1 MPDWGTAFLAVLT
14 VVLMTCWVGPAFA
27 DPYPPSWNSGTGTAI
42 HFSPAPWPN
51 EPANPADCGSTCG
64 DWKPYTRFQSNI
76 TDPRI
81 QDPSNGGT
89 APQNYVNISSSC
101 TDKTLPSIYYNLHQA
116 VNPTDDVIFFRWRVE
131 QIAHNYATG
140 TSAGSYGA
148 SDPWSSALWT
158 VLFDVNGDG
167 YADLAAHLDGSSG
180 APATAIDR
188 IAGIWSKLPTQS
200 LDYVGDTTNVKLIA
214 HNPTA
219 FAGTSKIL
227 NFHNNLTPD
236 ENWPNGSSETNWDY
250 GTTRAKV
257 VTTSPCN
264 EYFIDYQIPVQ
275 MLDASSQ
282 GGPKLTRSSPISML
296 FCTANSLNN
305 PFQKDCAL
313 NKTWVG
319 AAAHPGPF
327 GDYISF
333 NQAAPYA
340 QPVVSAVTAQAPT
353 SCPGAYTLTA
363 TVQDTLAL
371 INGTVVP
378 SVKAVSFWYYYDTN
392 GNGLADDG
400 NAWTFAANATLKT
413 GTLNTWTA
421 TWNATS
427 LAKGQYLIGV
437 QAVDDRTLHDDG
449 VTPSG
454 VDNRTFSYVTGDS
467 QNRIYVGGT
476 SYATVPTH
484 SPSMTPVSSENW
496 WGNPSVTGVQ
506 TALVGV
512 ALNTCGVAPT
522 LAKTAS
528 QQRGSFL

>member
-1 MPDWGTAFLAVLT
+1 M
-14 VVLMTCWVGPAFA
+14 
-27 DPYPPSWNSGTGTAI
+27 
-42 HFSPAPWPN
+42 
-51 EPANPADCGSTCG
+51 
-64 DWKPYTRFQSNI
+64 
-76 TDPRI
+76 
-81 QDPSNGGT
+81 
-89 APQNYVNISSSC
+89 
-101 TDKTLPSIYYNLHQA
+101 
-116 VNPTDDVIFFRWRVE
+116 E